1 MRTTVSCAALI
12 VVLSWL
18 ATASVASALPTT
30 GLVPCVTACSGS
42 YSGKIT
48 ATKTEPY
55 TGHGGTVTTSTIW
68 TWHETMHDRGSGKSE
83 WTLDSS
89 TAQGAITYSDYP
101 TGNCT
106 FTSSLRP
113 DADARFRVTYPDG
126 TTAAADAAAV
136 YGPRHGPDDTT
147 VTDYAQNGTPTDTN
161 LDPSGAV
168 GYLAGGTPPQNE
180 MQTAV
185 TCGGP
190 TTTQDGVPNSIDAYD
205 WNSAVGDAG
214 CHFHDYSKGE
224 TVFFPASTSAVTVTS
239 ECTGVDDRFGVTT
252 DAHLSE
258 SFTFQGSPTPS
269 TQPGA
274 TPSSPNPSLP
284 GPVAPPTNTDVRK
297 RAAAQ
302 DLKGATDD
310 AIVPC
315 TAVALGS
322 LAGAQRGGL
331 LTGLAK
337 GEDASSPESLPDAG
351 DRLAGSWRDLCD
363 QAAARIQHDV
373 RTAVDPPRDDFH
385 VLARLV
391 AKKTKKPAACSRG
404 RSATRALCR
413 LERDQKAVLSAARDV
428 TAAAAAVQTTIE
440 RETAAL
446 TARDSA
452 TAAAQSANAAQ
463 LGRKMDAAI
472 AAQHTAAKAR
482 AADLRALGL
491 RLAPTK
497 KAAAKGRALL
507 VSRLAKRGV
516 TVPQLRPFIGTA
528 LG

>member
-1 MRTTVSCAALI
+1 
-12 VVLSWL
+12 
-18 ATASVASALPTT
+18 
-30 GLVPCVTACSGS
+30 
-42 YSGKIT
+42 
-48 ATKTEPY
+48 
-55 TGHGGTVTTSTIW
+55 
-68 TWHETMHDRGSGKSE
+68 
-83 WTLDSS
+83 
-89 TAQGAITYSDYP
+89 
-101 TGNCT
+101 
-106 FTSSLRP
+106 
-113 DADARFRVTYPDG
+113 
-126 TTAAADAAAV
+126 
-136 YGPRHGPDDTT
+136 
-147 VTDYAQNGTPTDTN
+147 
-161 LDPSGAV
+161 
-168 GYLAGGTPPQNE
+168 

-185 TCGGP
+185 TCGANMAID
-190 TTTQDGVPNSIDAYD
+190 DGVPNSIDSYD
-205 WNSAVGDAG
+205 WNSAVGDDA

-224 TVFFPASTSAVTVTS
+224 TVFFPASTSAVTVAS
-239 ECTGVDDRFGVTT
+239 ECTGVDGRSGVTT

-274 TPSSPNPSLP
+274 TPSSPNTPLL
-284 GPVAPPTNTDVRK
+284 GPVAPPSNTDIRK

-337 GEDASSPESLPDAG
+337 GENASSPESLPDAG
-351 DRLAGSWRDLCD
+351 DALASAWRDLCD

-373 RTAVDPPRDDFH
+373 KTAIDPPRDDFH
-385 VLARLV
+385 VLARLA
-391 AKKTKKPAACSRG
+391 AKKPKKPAACSRG

-413 LERDQKAVLSAARDV
+413 LKRDQKAVLGAARDV

-446 TARDSA
+446 SARDSV

-472 AAQHTAAKAR
+472 AKQHTAVKAR
-482 AADLRALGL
+482 TTDLHALGL
-491 RLAPTK
+491 RLSPTK
-497 KAAAKGRALL
+497 KAAAKGRELL
-507 VSRLAKRGV
+507 VSRLAVGGL
-516 TVPQLRPFIGTA
+516 TLPQLRPFIGTA